1 MREDEMRHKKIFGV
15 LIVFSLFSIGI
26 LIMAPIAM
34 SAESPAAKSKNWEFN
49 LAPFYIWGVAIDGD
63 VTSGTNTV
71 PVEVQFSDITD
82 NLEAAFILHFEGMH
96 KSNWGFLIDVNYLDL
111 SGGVNLPGPFNVPGN
126 VDFDAT
132 IAEFSALYRMA
143 NGDHSYDLIAGLRY
157 TKLENKLTLNAGPTL
172 VDASEDWT
180 DPLIGARWIWGFA
193 DQWTLIARGDIGG
206 FGIGSDIA
214 LQGLALVDWQPFKY
228 VSFLAGYRAI
238 YQDYEDGSG
247 SDRFNYDA
255 TMHGPVLG
263 VNFRW

>member
-1 MREDEMRHKKIFGV
+1 MEKRNVLSMAMATTAMLMV
-15 LIVFSLFSIGI
+15 LIVSTPAAIGGKS
-26 LIMAPIAM
+26 
-34 SAESPAAKSKNWEFN
+34 SAEAPKNWEFN
-49 LAPFYIWGVAIDGD
+49 LAPFYIWGVTLDGD
-63 VTSGTNTV
+63 VTVGTNTV
-71 PVEVQFSDITD
+71 PVKLPFSDITD
-82 NLEAAFILHFEGMH
+82 NLEAAFIVHFEGMH
-96 KSNWGFLIDVNYLDL
+96 KNNWGFLIDVNYLDL
-111 SGGVNLPGPFNVPGN
+111 SSDVNLPGPFSAPGN

-132 IAEFSALYRMA
+132 LVEFSALYRLP
-143 NGDHSYDLIAGLRY
+143 NGDHVFDVIAGLRY

-180 DPLIGARWIWGFA
+180 DPLIGMRWKWGFA
-193 DQWTLIARGDIGG
+193 DRWTLVARGDIGG

-214 LQGLALVDWQPFKY
+214 LQGLALVDWQPFDC